1 MARIHGWPGAETPRR
16 QSALAR
22 SAGDLPALLQL
33 YFQGWEEEAPT
44 AEVTWSTS
52 GCTTRA
58 DVAAAVR
65 DLLGVLER
73 LGLLRSPGRVGVYLD
88 DGVPNLVVGIAIF
101 LAGQC
106 QVVFPRHAPLAEIE
120 AQQQQLECDWI
131 LTDAAALLPGGWQL
145 VAGLSLSLP
154 VGGEGG
160 ARFQVLR
167 PNPPKPL
174 QTAAMALRLSD
185 PAFLTLSSGTTTGI
199 PTVHSRT
206 FLTSL
211 YYATAGERWHYFTPR
226 RMARSNLQFPGPRA
240 QLITLI
246 LAGGCLC
253 FYAAHQEDDQPRLY
267 GESGATRT
275 HLFIPQL
282 RRLVVRRAL
291 PEFPDSLG
299 ILVGTDRVPMA
310 LRREVHHQRPGCLA
324 INYSTSQCGPI
335 TFLPPD
341 QMLAVEESVGWS
353 VAGVTLGFMEEA
365 AEDGA
370 AEVVVDKT
378 WTLALPEPGGG
389 WRFEV
394 QNLLGFRPGDRLRA
408 RPDGQFV
415 FAGRANDV
423 FLFRGVLISPVPLE
437 TFLEAQPGV
446 LEAVAFGAES
456 STYGA
461 VPMAV
466 VQLEEGLDPVRI
478 SRELQRASRQLF
490 GFRGLYAVH
499 PNAEIPRGVG
509 GKPLRR
515 ELARRYRF
523 MDQAV

>member
-1 MARIHGWPGAETPRR
+1 MARIHGWPGAETPLR
-16 QSALAR
+16 QSSLAR
-22 SAGDLPALLQL
+22 SDGDLPALLQL

-58 DVAAAVR
+58 DIAAAVR

-73 LGLLRSPGRVGVYLD
+73 LGLLRSPGRVGIHLD
-88 DGVPNLVVGIAIF
+88 DGVSNLVVGIAIF

-131 LTDAAALLPGGWQL
+131 LTDSSTLLPGGWQT
-145 VAGLSLSLP
+145 VADFSLFMP
-154 VGGEGG
+154 GAGEGDV
-160 ARFQVLR
+160 RFQALR
-167 PNPPKPL
+167 PDLAQPS
-174 QTAAMALRLSD
+174 QSSAMPLRLSD
-185 PAFLTLSSGTTTGI
+185 PAFLTLSSATTTGV
-199 PTVHSRT
+199 PSLQLRT

-211 YYATAGERWHYFTPR
+211 HYLTAGEHWHYFTPR
-226 RMARSNLQFPGPRA
+226 RMVRRNFQFPGPRA
-240 QLITLI
+240 QLINLI

-253 FYAAHQEDDQPRLY
+253 LYAAQQEEALPRLY

-275 HLFIPQL
+275 HLFIPEL

-291 PEFPDSLG
+291 PEFPESLE

-310 LRREVHHQRPGCLA
+310 LRGEVHHQRPGCLV
-324 INYSTSQCGPI
+324 ITYSTSQCGPI
-335 TFLPPD
+335 TFLPAN
-341 QMLAVEESVGWS
+341 QLLAVEESVGWP
-353 VAGVTLGFMEEA
+353 VAGVTLGFPEEA

-378 WTLALPEPGGG
+378 WTVALPEPGGG

-437 TFLEAQPGV
+437 TFLEAQQGI

-466 VQLEEGLDPVRI
+466 VQLEEGLDPLRI
-478 SRELQRASRQLF
+478 SLQLQRASRQLF

-515 ELARRYRF
+515 ELARRYRL